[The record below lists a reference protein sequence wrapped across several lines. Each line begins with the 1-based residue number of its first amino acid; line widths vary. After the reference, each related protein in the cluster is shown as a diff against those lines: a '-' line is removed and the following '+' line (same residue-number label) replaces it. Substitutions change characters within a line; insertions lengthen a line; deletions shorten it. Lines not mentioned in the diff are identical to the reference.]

1 MVPCFFYQKGHST
14 QKKGHGVMKK
24 GHGTAPFYFSLDKTL
39 SMESLECKI
48 AGKVS
53 DGYNIW

>member
-1 MVPCFFYQKGHST
+1 
-14 QKKGHGVMKK
+14 MKK